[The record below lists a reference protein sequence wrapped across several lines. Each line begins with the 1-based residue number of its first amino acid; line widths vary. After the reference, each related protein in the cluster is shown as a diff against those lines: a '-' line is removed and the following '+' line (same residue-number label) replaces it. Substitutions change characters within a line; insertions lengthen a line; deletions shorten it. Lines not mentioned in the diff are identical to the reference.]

1 MLPRTAEY
9 PRRRKFLGRD
19 AGREKRDC
27 NGIAASSAAE
37 DMTGELKMG
46 SRSVG
51 IDSEDLTGSVGT
63 GLRQYRPIEAL
74 GLDTKTSEILK
85 GYSAWMRLHFALPRD
100 RRCKAQ
106 VPPRRPTFRSESR
119 RCTCKFYSVIRWRAG
134 GGGGGEGSIA

>member
-1 MLPRTAEY
+1 MAQGQSVSIPKTSQ
-9 PRRRKFLGRD
+9 GR
-19 AGREKRDC
+19 
-27 NGIAASSAAE
+27 
-37 DMTGELKMG
+37 
-46 SRSVG
+46 
-51 IDSEDLTGSVGT
+51 SVGT

-85 GYSAWMRLHFALPRD
+85 GYSVWMRLHFALPRD

-134 GGGGGEGSIA
+134 GKGGGEGSIA